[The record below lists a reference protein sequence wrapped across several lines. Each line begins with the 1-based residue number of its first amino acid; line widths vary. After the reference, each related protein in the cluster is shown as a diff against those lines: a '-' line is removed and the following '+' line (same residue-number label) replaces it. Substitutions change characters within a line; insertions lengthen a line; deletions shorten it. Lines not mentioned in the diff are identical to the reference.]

1 MRIIVLFILGS
12 LLVGGCKKDTPKAP
26 EVTSLIAPARNSECT
41 PVQSTNGTSSV
52 VRFNWMSS
60 DHTETYELRVTNLET
75 GTVQTKTTSS
85 TVETLSLSKG
95 MPFSWVVVSRNTKT
109 DKAPSS
115 ESWSFYNPGTQ
126 TSYVPF
132 PAEIIA
138 PKPGSTIFRDINN
151 EITLNWSAADL
162 DDDILKYDVYLSQEN
177 PPNEKIVTL
186 NSDISSRNITV
197 EADAVYYWKVVTT
210 DLEGNTSD
218 SGVVDFRCH

>member
-1 MRIIVLFILGS
+1 MRVVVLFILGL
-12 LLVGGCKKDTPKAP
+12 LLVGGCKKDPPKAP
-26 EVTSLIAPARNSECT
+26 EVATLIAPARNSECT

-52 VRFNWMSS
+52 VRFNWMTS

-75 GTVQTKTTSS
+75 GTVQTKTTSG

-95 MPFSWVVVSRNTKT
+95 MPFSWTVVSRNSKT
-109 DKAPSS
+109 DNAPSS
-115 ESWSFYNPGTQ
+115 ESWSFYNPGAQ
-126 TSYVPF
+126 TSYAPF
-132 PAEIIA
+132 PAEIFT

-162 DDDILKYDVYLSQEN
+162 DDDILKYDVYLSEEN

-197 EADAVYYWKVVTT
+197 DADAVYYWKVVTT
-210 DLEGNTSD
+210 DLEGNISD

>member
-1 MRIIVLFILGS
+1 MRIVVLFILGL
-12 LLVGGCKKDTPKAP
+12 LLVGGCKKDPPKAP
-26 EVTSLIAPARNSECT
+26 EVATLIAPARNSECT

-52 VRFNWMSS
+52 VRFNWMTS

-75 GTVQTKTTSS
+75 GTVQTKTTSG

-95 MPFSWVVVSRNTKT
+95 MPFSWTVVSRNSKT
-109 DKAPSS
+109 DNAPSS

-126 TSYVPF
+126 TSYAPF
-132 PAEIIA
+132 PAEIIT

-162 DDDILKYDVYLSQEN
+162 DDDILKYDVYLSEEN
-177 PPNEKIVTL
+177 PPDEKIVTL

-197 EADAVYYWKVVTT
+197 DADAVYYWKVVTT